1 MEGRIKP
8 SPVLNAPPAKESD
21 PFCTSATLLPL
32 RPCRRN
38 TLQKGEFPLHSHPPR
53 ARRNAASNRA
63 FSFSQCAISARDLA
77 SRASIWAWMSA
88 DVLPTSSIQ
97 GALRLGDRSL
107 PSLSF
112 LLLGGLFRAF
122 GAPGLRHA
130 LLCATYSRSPTLST
144 FPLLP
149 FDGLSND
156 RYRLR
161 PSQRSQHLEWPLC
174 ATTGRSLDVSF
185 LPIVLQKSQNA
196 TNFPLKDETSGNRRS
211 MCSQSRHYAT
221 VGRRR
226 STSSRRSAIA
236 LRSPERCRSRHRW
249 NSPSNSA

>member
-1 MEGRIKP
+1 MEGRINP

-21 PFCTSATLLPL
+21 PFFARRLLFCRYGLAGETHFKKESFRCILTLLAPVATLLPTEPSPSPNVRFRPATFPREL
-32 RPCRRN
+32 RSVLGCPQR
-38 TLQKGEFPLHSHPPR
+38 
-53 ARRNAASNRA
+53 
-63 FSFSQCAISARDLA
+63 SF
-77 SRASIWAWMSA
+77 RASDEQHPRRFAPW
-88 DVLPTSSIQ
+88 T
-97 GALRLGDRSL
+97 L

-112 LLLGGLFRAF
+112 LLLGGRF

-174 ATTGRSLDVSF
+174 AITGRSANS
-185 LPIVLQKSQNA
+185 P
-196 TNFPLKDETSGNRRS
+196 PRRLFG
-211 MCSQSRHYAT
+211 M
-221 VGRRR
+221 
-226 STSSRRSAIA
+226 
-236 LRSPERCRSRHRW
+236 LRHRV
-249 NSPSNSA
+249 NASNAGQAPG

>member
-38 TLQKGEFPLHSHPPR
+38 TFPSQRCFQPSFLLLPMCDSGPR
-53 ARRNAASNRA
+53 P
-63 FSFSQCAISARDLA
+63 FLESFDLGLDVR
-77 SRASIWAWMSA
+77 SVLF
-88 DVLPTSSIQ
+88 VLPTSSIQ

-161 PSQRSQHLEWPLC
+161 PSQRSQHLEWPLS
-174 ATTGRSLDVSF
+174 AKTGPSLNVAFD
-185 LPIVLQKSQNA
+185 PQ
-196 TNFPLKDETSGNRRS
+196 TNKRTRTRPDAF
-211 MCSQSRHYAT
+211 
-221 VGRRR
+221 
-226 STSSRRSAIA
+226 
-236 LRSPERCRSRHRW
+236 
-249 NSPSNSA
+249 

>member
-8 SPVLNAPPAKESD
+8 SPVLNAPPPKESD

-38 TLQKGEFPLHSHPPR
+38 TFQKGEFPLHSHPSSRPSQRCFQPSLLLLPMCDFGPR
-53 ARRNAASNRA
+53 P
-63 FSFSQCAISARDLA
+63 FLESFDLGL
-77 SRASIWAWMSA
+77 
-88 DVLPTSSIQ
+88 DVRSVLFLLPTSSIQ

-112 LLLGGLFRAF
+112 LLLCGLFRAF

-174 ATTGRSLDVSF
+174 ANSCRSSEVAF
-185 LPIVLQKSQNA
+185 LPLADIV
-196 TNFPLKDETSGNRRS
+196 
-211 MCSQSRHYAT
+211 
-221 VGRRR
+221 
-226 STSSRRSAIA
+226 
-236 LRSPERCRSRHRW
+236 ERPPCTGV
-249 NSPSNSA
+249 